1 MGTVLHDHPDPAAQI
16 TVVGA
21 RQAAAIEGHGMD
33 PFAMAM
39 SGLSG
44 EDAEDMRAVIEHIRQ
59 RKGPGVPIDA
69 KDAELLTRSFHGR
82 DRMEQA
88 GYQLSAH
95 SRDMKFPRGF
105 GIDIHH
111 NHRLHL
117 VPERHGDETN
127 WYARI
132 VHAPHPMGPRIEHTI
147 RTSDED
153 LPSAVQT
160 FLDHP
165 DIQAEMEHQRTEGKA
180 IHEQIRREGHLKDW
194 DGSEDAEEH
203 NSTWCHVCDKHHET
217 AEEADAHDSAYTDWD
232 EEYPRLPA
240 EMHRGLAVDLP
251 PDLHAH
257 IHDKSVPP
265 AERARLL
272 DDHIARSGYGHP
284 HWTPSEEQAAHYSVV
299 HMTPDSTHVILHA
312 KKPAREDIET
322 DPDTLDE
329 WGILGFDRHEDR
341 EIPLRHGADVH
352 VTGVSWAHPD
362 DREWAGYRFANPVRH
377 MAATYADGADAR
389 DDNYNGD
396 PDIGIY
402 WQAPAQQQWLADE
415 GLDAADEAPG
425 LDDSLEWPDEQQL
438 EAEGARQVQIQRRP
452 QKRQQEEE
460 QPWWPEERGRSGEV
474 MHSAED
480 FLSRVERE
488 LPGDGEDEEDEE
500 DQEDEDHHMAAHGDA
515 PAHGREPRAGH
526 PGSYD
531 QASTEGQ
538 GDPAWSSD
546 HPVPDK
552 EVDQHF
558 FNPEDP
564 DDPHRTQVRYITVT
578 SVTIND
584 TQIDDSGDA
593 PEHGLIPRAQD
604 PQSYDERS
612 TELQGD
618 PKWTTPV
625 TMPGKSKQ
633 KVKHEDNGATIG
645 MYPGGVEAGE
655 GPGLSIGAIATKGHA
670 LPPGD
675 ELGHMQAAHGHDAG
689 WAAFMAKHLTPEQI
703 EVTHNLE
710 HSGRNDPHD
719 REEDWLAAGDA
730 SGYHEFI
737 ARMAAANGWQPG
749 DERDIDIYR
758 AQQAGQPPS
767 RTYRDEMS
775 DRWHEFRNRSQPDV
789 IHRGIW
795 ADDVPPEVHD
805 LIHDPA
811 QPRGDRAHALLGW
824 LTRASDPVYG
834 GHDPALGQHW
844 TPHIDIAHRSILN
857 QAPES
862 DVPGA
867 GHSADVI
874 FHAKMPGARNE
885 IRDEKQRAAQE
896 VGYGYS
902 PDEHEVFL
910 REGTPLRLTGVS
922 WREHE
927 PEYPMEPY
935 EHHDFDRPVRHEAK
949 VPWTEHQ
956 RGQLHAWQDGGPGLA
971 PGDFVPSGDFTNKR
985 PTSWATGPEP
995 EGGEGPGEV
1004 NEPIRVQAA
1013 SEEAWEDHL
1022 RERHGWDENDIA
1034 EAGEHQGVRRLHD
1047 FLHELG
1053 IADHSHG
1060 AGEMTPERRQEMHK
1074 RELGERFGLPP
1085 RLSPH
1090 MRLLQPERGGVPS
1103 PDPAHSMMESVPAE
1117 VADPEELA
1125 EPVRRAYYSS
1135 LHAQIALQAA
1145 ADAVR
1150 EQDAAAEPWD
1160 WPIARAAIEELGVPL
1175 TQGSPKRRTAKK
1187 HLLKMFRKAASS
1199 PAFRFEFTAAWRDV
1213 VAKAK
1218 RIRASGGVRIT
1229 AVKGSIVIG
1238 QVRGDHDVYESGL
1251 QRYPGRVASI
1261 FAWSCGCPWASF
1273 HQDKDL
1279 GTRYAGRPCSH
1290 VYALQLEAGA
1300 RTRFGRKPLQPDPAL
1315 DLPYSEVV
1323 VKSLPPWGPGG
1334 WQQTWTAPATL
1345 VPVTSLKKAAERYVR
1360 PAKVSEMMQHLQHHH
1375 GIDPRT
1381 LQNADPE
1388 RMWHFH
1394 GLEHD
1399 ENPSLSHQHT
1409 EPEGLP
1415 GEQRWPALF
1424 TEPDYA
1430 VDEYGGVPVEQRHE
1444 LGEPGRTAPFAPWK
1458 YSLNSLAPVQH
1469 VATPDEARDWDWPPE
1484 ARDEWERQ
1492 HMAPAM
1498 RAARLLEA
1506 LGEPR
1511 EDIETLA
1518 RVAGIVHLEQAAH
1531 LENPHTRGHEW
1542 YHGTQAHKEDLAR
1555 GFADPAEIASSAYE
1569 MPEGEGDDPGHWNRL
1584 LGTHFA
1590 ADHAVA
1596 DEFAQ
1601 GEHQGSSN
1609 EGYGWDWDD
1618 PEEHQG
1624 IVHARLGIHNPKHYA
1639 SEHDMDHEAYEHE
1652 FAAGN
1657 HPINHLQDYG
1667 EDEDEANEIREEM
1680 WPHAMRIHRDYGTE
1694 KIPESTYGHYLS
1706 PFERHPMRTAW
1717 LNTHPDKWNIAD
1729 RFKKRLMD
1737 QGHDGI
1743 TYGNEYEKS
1752 RYGRAGN
1759 TSAIAFHPHQI
1770 EVTQHHHVDED
1781 CHHTAARERPDVEI
1795 PGYEGSIGPS
1805 PAQYNQT
1812 HVYARDVTS
1821 GAGNCVCG
1829 RARDDDHMHFEVTAA
1844 TNWDRS
1850 YGEIPEEIHRGLYA
1864 PESHRVFGL
1873 PSSDE
1878 DIAHMLIAAHQEE
1891 HYPYDRDR
1899 DHKFG
1904 THWTADENVARNF
1917 AHEHEREHHA
1927 DDQCPD
1933 HDEHFD
1939 AVPVVFHAQRPER
1952 HEIEDDPRRL
1962 GWQNV
1967 DDYDTPEQ
1975 EVTIRHGA
1983 PVRLTGVSWQQHT
1996 SFGPVWHRHDLR
2008 EPRTLRAED
2017 RDSPDDPNQWN
2028 ASLHQAAAND
2038 PWGDDNTMLE
2048 VPPKPYGATSPPER
2062 DTDPGSY
2069 GPLAG
2074 PDPENWG
2081 EIQENSVIQQP
2092 LSTDAALA
2100 FSLEGPDT
2108 GDWVPE
2114 RQEGFPYS
2122 DQAATAGPSTSIEP
2136 RDPQGIRM
2144 EEAWRRDSHEEIA
2157 RHITEEH
2164 HDLAESL
2171 AQAYPG
2177 EGPDAWDDR
2186 SIGERGL
2193 SFAHGA
2199 DHYERALGRR
2209 PDSLSHDHDRDGNVI
2224 RRDEFRSAPS
2234 AYIAPPRSKPEL
2246 MDHINTEHGITYSG
2260 SGEPADRFLIELHH
2274 KFHDG
2279 VMPDRRTRDHQHE
2292 FPEDHPIDPVFGM
2305 LWPTEAAGTA
2315 SPHDRAA
2322 PQLDGAIA
2330 EMKDEPEPALDPEGL
2345 TAEGNPPVG
2354 GGNADATDKASLA
2367 TWAAAEDPYR
2377 PADLEEHYRTHHS
2390 WKGGLEV
2397 LTRQGIDPAEYHRL
2411 MHRTPGEYFTV
2422 PHEHFGM
2429 SENDQ
2434 AALRGMG
2441 FEAAMPSPD
2450 TQAGA
2455 HVPVP
2460 GDYPLESDATGGGPG
2475 MSRHDEVL
2483 SPADVSIQSMG
2494 TQQWSGGDYN
2504 SADEAAPELEHHDST
2519 DNIVTA
2525 FQRSA
2530 AASQY
2535 ASDGPGA
2542 AQGPSDTDVAAA
2554 ARAYLSKTADV
2565 LPEAEA
2571 SALIAEGRGERARN
2585 LDLLDLAGTH
2595 YAEENEELKRK
2606 GVNLDDFDDDVVA
2619 FL

>member
-1 MGTVLHDHPDPAAQI
+1 
-16 TVVGA
+16 
-21 RQAAAIEGHGMD
+21 
-33 PFAMAM
+33 
-39 SGLSG
+39 
-44 EDAEDMRAVIEHIRQ
+44 
-59 RKGPGVPIDA
+59 
-69 KDAELLTRSFHGR
+69 
-82 DRMEQA
+82 
-88 GYQLSAH
+88 
-95 SRDMKFPRGF
+95 
-105 GIDIHH
+105 
-111 NHRLHL
+111 
-117 VPERHGDETN
+117 
-127 WYARI
+127 
-132 VHAPHPMGPRIEHTI
+132 
-147 RTSDED
+147 
-153 LPSAVQT
+153 
-160 FLDHP
+160 
-165 DIQAEMEHQRTEGKA
+165 
-180 IHEQIRREGHLKDW
+180 
-194 DGSEDAEEH
+194 
-203 NSTWCHVCDKHHET
+203 
-217 AEEADAHDSAYTDWD
+217 
-232 EEYPRLPA
+232 
-240 EMHRGLAVDLP
+240 
-251 PDLHAH
+251 
-257 IHDKSVPP
+257 
-265 AERARLL
+265 
-272 DDHIARSGYGHP
+272 
-284 HWTPSEEQAAHYSVV
+284 
-299 HMTPDSTHVILHA
+299 
-312 KKPAREDIET
+312 
-322 DPDTLDE
+322 
-329 WGILGFDRHEDR
+329 
-341 EIPLRHGADVH
+341 
-352 VTGVSWAHPD
+352 
-362 DREWAGYRFANPVRH
+362 
-377 MAATYADGADAR
+377 
-389 DDNYNGD
+389 
-396 PDIGIY
+396 
-402 WQAPAQQQWLADE
+402 
-415 GLDAADEAPG
+415 
-425 LDDSLEWPDEQQL
+425 
-438 EAEGARQVQIQRRP
+438 
-452 QKRQQEEE
+452 
-460 QPWWPEERGRSGEV
+460 
-474 MHSAED
+474 
-480 FLSRVERE
+480 
-488 LPGDGEDEEDEE
+488 
-500 DQEDEDHHMAAHGDA
+500 
-515 PAHGREPRAGH
+515 
-526 PGSYD
+526 
-531 QASTEGQ
+531 
-538 GDPAWSSD
+538 
-546 HPVPDK
+546 
-552 EVDQHF
+552 
-558 FNPEDP
+558 
-564 DDPHRTQVRYITVT
+564 
-578 SVTIND
+578 
-584 TQIDDSGDA
+584 
-593 PEHGLIPRAQD
+593 
-604 PQSYDERS
+604 
-612 TELQGD
+612 
-618 PKWTTPV
+618 
-625 TMPGKSKQ
+625 
-633 KVKHEDNGATIG
+633 
-645 MYPGGVEAGE
+645 
-655 GPGLSIGAIATKGHA
+655 
-670 LPPGD
+670 
-675 ELGHMQAAHGHDAG
+675 
-689 WAAFMAKHLTPEQI
+689 
-703 EVTHNLE
+703 
-710 HSGRNDPHD
+710 
-719 REEDWLAAGDA
+719 
-730 SGYHEFI
+730 
-737 ARMAAANGWQPG
+737 
-749 DERDIDIYR
+749 
-758 AQQAGQPPS
+758 
-767 RTYRDEMS
+767 
-775 DRWHEFRNRSQPDV
+775 
-789 IHRGIW
+789 
-795 ADDVPPEVHD
+795 
-805 LIHDPA
+805 
-811 QPRGDRAHALLGW
+811 
-824 LTRASDPVYG
+824 
-834 GHDPALGQHW
+834 
-844 TPHIDIAHRSILN
+844 
-857 QAPES
+857 
-862 DVPGA
+862 
-867 GHSADVI
+867 
-874 FHAKMPGARNE
+874 
-885 IRDEKQRAAQE
+885 
-896 VGYGYS
+896 
-902 PDEHEVFL
+902 
-910 REGTPLRLTGVS
+910 
-922 WREHE
+922 
-927 PEYPMEPY
+927 
-935 EHHDFDRPVRHEAK
+935 
-949 VPWTEHQ
+949 
-956 RGQLHAWQDGGPGLA
+956 
-971 PGDFVPSGDFTNKR
+971 
-985 PTSWATGPEP
+985 
-995 EGGEGPGEV
+995 
-1004 NEPIRVQAA
+1004 
-1013 SEEAWEDHL
+1013 
-1022 RERHGWDENDIA
+1022 
-1034 EAGEHQGVRRLHD
+1034 
-1047 FLHELG
+1047 
-1053 IADHSHG
+1053 
-1060 AGEMTPERRQEMHK
+1060 
-1074 RELGERFGLPP
+1074 
-1085 RLSPH
+1085 
-1090 MRLLQPERGGVPS
+1090 
-1103 PDPAHSMMESVPAE
+1103 
-1117 VADPEELA
+1117 
-1125 EPVRRAYYSS
+1125 
-1135 LHAQIALQAA
+1135 
-1145 ADAVR
+1145 
-1150 EQDAAAEPWD
+1150 
-1160 WPIARAAIEELGVPL
+1160 
-1175 TQGSPKRRTAKK
+1175 
-1187 HLLKMFRKAASS
+1187 
-1199 PAFRFEFTAAWRDV
+1199 
-1213 VAKAK
+1213 
-1218 RIRASGGVRIT
+1218 
-1229 AVKGSIVIG
+1229 
-1238 QVRGDHDVYESGL
+1238 
-1251 QRYPGRVASI
+1251 
-1261 FAWSCGCPWASF
+1261 
-1273 HQDKDL
+1273 
-1279 GTRYAGRPCSH
+1279 
-1290 VYALQLEAGA
+1290 
-1300 RTRFGRKPLQPDPAL
+1300 
-1315 DLPYSEVV
+1315 
-1323 VKSLPPWGPGG
+1323 
-1334 WQQTWTAPATL
+1334 
-1345 VPVTSLKKAAERYVR
+1345 
-1360 PAKVSEMMQHLQHHH
+1360 
-1375 GIDPRT
+1375 
-1381 LQNADPE
+1381 
-1388 RMWHFH
+1388 
-1394 GLEHD
+1394 
-1399 ENPSLSHQHT
+1399 
-1409 EPEGLP
+1409 
-1415 GEQRWPALF
+1415 
-1424 TEPDYA
+1424 
-1430 VDEYGGVPVEQRHE
+1430 
-1444 LGEPGRTAPFAPWK
+1444 
-1458 YSLNSLAPVQH
+1458 
-1469 VATPDEARDWDWPPE
+1469 
-1484 ARDEWERQ
+1484 
-1492 HMAPAM
+1492 
-1498 RAARLLEA
+1498 
-1506 LGEPR
+1506 
-1511 EDIETLA
+1511 
-1518 RVAGIVHLEQAAH
+1518 
-1531 LENPHTRGHEW
+1531 
-1542 YHGTQAHKEDLAR
+1542 
-1555 GFADPAEIASSAYE
+1555 
-1569 MPEGEGDDPGHWNRL
+1569 
-1584 LGTHFA
+1584 
-1590 ADHAVA
+1590 
-1596 DEFAQ
+1596 
-1601 GEHQGSSN
+1601 
-1609 EGYGWDWDD
+1609 
-1618 PEEHQG
+1618 
-1624 IVHARLGIHNPKHYA
+1624 
-1639 SEHDMDHEAYEHE
+1639 
-1652 FAAGN
+1652 
-1657 HPINHLQDYG
+1657 
-1667 EDEDEANEIREEM
+1667 
-1680 WPHAMRIHRDYGTE
+1680 
-1694 KIPESTYGHYLS
+1694 
-1706 PFERHPMRTAW
+1706 
-1717 LNTHPDKWNIAD
+1717 
-1729 RFKKRLMD
+1729 
-1737 QGHDGI
+1737 
-1743 TYGNEYEKS
+1743 
-1752 RYGRAGN
+1752 
-1759 TSAIAFHPHQI
+1759 
-1770 EVTQHHHVDED
+1770 
-1781 CHHTAARERPDVEI
+1781 
-1795 PGYEGSIGPS
+1795 
-1805 PAQYNQT
+1805 
-1812 HVYARDVTS
+1812 
-1821 GAGNCVCG
+1821 
-1829 RARDDDHMHFEVTAA
+1829 VTAA